1 MEQYIILFRD
11 RFDAARITGTRY
23 QELEQAGIAF
33 DGMLF
38 GIASLQCLDSGW
50 EPGTEFSDECF
61 GDGSPAVDV
70 FDRVALSGM
79 TMRYNT
85 FGEWHIYIAC
95 RDN

>member
-11 RFDAARITGTRY
+11 RFDAARITGARY
-23 QELEQAGIAF
+23 QEIEQAGISF

-38 GIASLQCLDSGW
+38 GMASLQCLDSQW
-50 EPGTEFSDECF
+50 EPGTEFSNERTRDR
-61 GDGSPAVDV
+61 SPAVDV
-70 FDRVALSGM
+70 LGSMSMAGM

-95 RDN
+95 RNN